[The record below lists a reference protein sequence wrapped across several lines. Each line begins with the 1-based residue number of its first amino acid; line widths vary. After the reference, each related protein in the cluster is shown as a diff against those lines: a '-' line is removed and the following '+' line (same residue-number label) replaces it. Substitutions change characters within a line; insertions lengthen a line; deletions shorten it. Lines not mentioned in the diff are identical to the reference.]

1 MGAASITMN
10 DATAWRP
17 AVNPWIIA
25 LTVTLAT
32 FMEVLDT
39 SIANVALPHIAGSL
53 SAGQDESTWVLTS
66 YLVSNA
72 IVLPLSGWVSSI
84 VGRKNFYMGCVALFT
99 ISSFLCGLAPNL
111 GMLIFFRILQG
122 VGGGGLQ
129 PSEQAILADTFAPA
143 KRGMAFAVYG
153 IAVVMAP
160 AIGPTLGGY
169 ITDNF
174 TWRWIFF
181 INIPVGIVSLLLTSR
196 LIQDPPY
203 FKRRKLSETRIDYT
217 GLGFVA
223 LGLGTLQVVLDK
235 GQRDD
240 WFESHFIVWLSVI
253 SAASLIFV
261 IFWEWHHKDPIID
274 LHLFRVRSFATAN
287 FLMFMLGFALLGSTL
302 LLPLFMQTMLGYT
315 AERSGLALMPGGFT
329 IMLAMPL
336 VGFLLSR
343 YSPRYLLMFGLC
355 MLTFSLFHMTTF
367 DLAVDFHTVM
377 MARVY
382 QALGLAFLFVPINT
396 AAYSTL
402 PRDKNNAAS
411 GLMNLA
417 RNIGGSVGIS
427 FVTTGLARRAQ
438 FHQVQL
444 VEKVNAANP
453 QFQSTL
459 RGMTGIFSGGGA
471 GTGSGGVSAQQHA
484 YAMLQAN
491 VIRQSTMLAYIDNF
505 WVLGVVIA
513 CLVPFVFLIKKAKL
527 AGEIAVH

>member
-1 MGAASITMN
+1 MSTAALTM
-10 DATAWRP
+10 DGMPGERP
-17 AVNPWIIA
+17 AINPWIIA
-25 LTVTLAT
+25 VVVTMAT

-39 SIANVALPHIAGSL
+39 SIANVSLPHIAGSL
-53 SAGQDESTWVLTS
+53 SAGTDESTWVLTS

-72 IVLPLSGWVSSI
+72 IVLPLSGWISSIIGRKRFYMTCVGIFTVSS
-84 VGRKNFYMGCVALFT
+84 L
-99 ISSFLCGLAPNL
+99 LCGLSPNL
-111 GMLIFFRILQG
+111 GMLIFFRVLQG
-122 VGGGGLQ
+122 AGGGGLQ
-129 PSEQAILADTFAPA
+129 PSEQAILADTFPPA

-160 AIGPTLGGY
+160 AIGPTLGGW

-223 LGLGTLQVVLDK
+223 LGLGTLQVILDK
-235 GQRDD
+235 GQRED
-240 WFESHFIVWLSVI
+240 WFESHFIVWLTVI

-261 IFWEWHHKDPIID
+261 VFWEWRHKDPIID
-274 LHLFRVRSFATAN
+274 LHLFRNRTFAAAN

-302 LLPLFMQTMLGYT
+302 LLPLFMQTLLGYT

-329 IMLAMPL
+329 IMVAMPL

-343 YSPRYLLMFGLC
+343 YNPRYLMLFGLS
-355 MLTFSLFHMTTF
+355 MLSFSLFHMTGF
-367 DLAVDFHTVM
+367 DLGVDFRTVT

-382 QALGLAFLFVPINT
+382 QAMGLAFLFVPINT
-396 AAYSTL
+396 AAYSGL

-427 FVTTGLARRAQ
+427 FVTTGLARRSQ
-438 FHQVQL
+438 IHQARL
-444 VEKVNAANP
+444 VEKMNVANP
-453 QFQSTL
+453 QFQSML
-459 RGMTGIFSGGGA
+459 RGMTGVFSGGGA
-471 GTGSGGVSAQQHA
+471 GAGSGPGTAQQHA
-484 YAMLQAN
+484 YAMMQAN
-491 VIRQSTMLAYIDNF
+491 VMRQSTMLAYIDNF
-505 WVLGVVIA
+505 WVLGVVIG
-513 CLVPFVFLIKKAKL
+513 CLIPCVFLIKKAK
-527 AGEIAVH
+527 ASGMVVH

>member
-1 MGAASITMN
+1 MGAAAITM
-10 DATAWRP
+10 DEAAAWRP

-53 SAGQDESTWVLTS
+53 SAGQDESTWILTS

-72 IVLPLSGWVSSI
+72 IVLPLSGWLSSI
-84 VGRKNFYMGCVALFT
+84 MGRKRFYMSCVAVFT

-111 GMLIFFRILQG
+111 AMLIFFRVLQG

-160 AIGPTLGGY
+160 AIGPTLGGW

-181 INIPVGIVSLLLTSR
+181 INIPVGILSLLLTSR

-223 LGLGTLQVVLDK
+223 LGLGTLQVILDK
-235 GQRDD
+235 GQRED
-240 WFESHFIVWLSVI
+240 WFESHFIVVLSVI

-261 IFWEWHHKDPIID
+261 VFWEWHCKDPIID
-274 LHLFRVRSFATAN
+274 LHLFRVRTFATAN
-287 FLMFMLGFALLGSTL
+287 FLMFMLGFALLGTTL
-302 LLPLFMQTMLGYT
+302 MLPLFMQTVLGYT

-329 IMLAMPL
+329 IIVMLPL

-343 YSPRYLLMFGLC
+343 YSPRWLMLFGLSV
-355 MLTFSLFHMTTF
+355 LSLSLFHMTTF
-367 DLAVDFHTVM
+367 DLGIDFRTVT

-382 QALGLAFLFVPINT
+382 QAVGLSFLFVPINT
-396 AAYSTL
+396 AAYSFL
-402 PRDKNNAAS
+402 PREKNNAAS

-417 RNIGGSVGIS
+417 RNIGGSIGIS
-427 FVTTGLARRAQ
+427 FVTTMLARRAQ
-438 FHQVQL
+438 FHQVRL
-444 VEKVNAANP
+444 VEKLNAANP
-453 QFQSTL
+453 QFQSVLHGVTS
-459 RGMTGIFSGGGA
+459 TFSNGGA
-471 GTGSGGVSAQQHA
+471 GPGSGGSSALQHA
-484 YAMLQAN
+484 YAMMQAN
-491 VIRQSTMLAYIDNF
+491 VIRQATMLAYIDNF
-505 WVLGVVIA
+505 WLLGVVIA
-513 CLVPFVFLIKKAKL
+513 CLIPCVSLIKKAKSGGGMV
-527 AGEIAVH
+527 AH

>member
-1 MGAASITMN
+1 MSAAAITMN
-10 DATAWRP
+10 EAAEWRP
-17 AVNPWIIA
+17 AINPWIIA

-53 SAGQDESTWVLTS
+53 SAGTDESTWVLTS

-72 IVLPLSGWVSSI
+72 IVLPLSGWLSSI
-84 VGRKNFYMGCVALFT
+84 MGRKRFYMSCVALFT
-99 ISSFLCGLAPNL
+99 ISSCLCGFAPNL
-111 GMLIFFRILQG
+111 TTLIFFRVLQG

-160 AIGPTLGGY
+160 AIGPTLGGW

-181 INIPVGIVSLLLTSR
+181 INIPVGIISLLLTSR

-203 FKRRKLSETRIDYT
+203 FKRRKLSETHIDYT

-223 LGLGTLQVVLDK
+223 LGLGTLQVILDK

-240 WFESHFIVWLSVI
+240 WFDSSFIVWLTVI
-253 SAASLIFV
+253 SVASLIFV
-261 IFWEWHHKDPIID
+261 ILWEWHQKDPVID
-274 LHLFRVRSFATAN
+274 LHLFRNPTFAAAN

-315 AERSGLALMPGGFT
+315 AQRSGMALMPGGFT
-329 IMLAMPL
+329 IMVCMPI
-336 VGFLLSR
+336 VGFLLAR
-343 YSPRYLLMFGLC
+343 YSPRWLMLFGLS
-355 MLTFSLFHMTTF
+355 MLSFSLFHMTGF
-367 DLAVDFHTVM
+367 DLGVDFRTVT

-382 QALGLAFLFVPINT
+382 QAMGLAFLFVPINT
-396 AAYSTL
+396 AAYSGL

-427 FVTTGLARRAQ
+427 FVTTSLARRAQ
-438 FHQVQL
+438 IHQSRL
-444 VEKVNAANP
+444 VEKMNVANP
-453 QFQSTL
+453 QFQSAL
-459 RGMTGIFSGGGA
+459 RGMTGVFSGGGA
-471 GTGSGGVSAQQHA
+471 GPGSGPGTAQQHA
-484 YAMLQAN
+484 FAMMQAN

-513 CLVPFVFLIKKAKL
+513 CLVPCVFLIKKTKAS
-527 AGEIAVH
+527 GMVVH

>member
-1 MGAASITMN
+1 MASE
-10 DATAWRP
+10 AYQRP
-17 AVNPWIIA
+17 PVNPWIIA

-39 SIANVALPHIAGSL
+39 SVANVALPHIAGSL

-72 IVLPLSGWVSSI
+72 IILPMSGWFSQLI
-84 VGRKNFYMGCVALFT
+84 GRKRFYMSCVALFT

-111 GMLIFFRILQG
+111 SMLIIFRVLQG
-122 VGGGGLQ
+122 IGGGGLQ
-129 PSEQAILADTFAPA
+129 PSEQAILADTFEPR

-153 IAVVMAP
+153 MAVVLAP
-160 AIGPTLGGY
+160 AIGPTLGGW

-174 TWRWIFF
+174 NWRWIFF
-181 INIPVGIVSLLLTSR
+181 INIPVGIISLLLTSR

-240 WFESHFIVWLSVI
+240 WFESHFILWLTVI

-274 LHLFRVRSFATAN
+274 LHLFRNRSFATSN

-315 AERSGLALMPGGFT
+315 AARSGLALMPGGFT
-329 IMLAMPL
+329 IMVAMPI

-343 YSPRYLLMFGLC
+343 YNPRYLMMFGLS
-355 MLTFSLFHMTTF
+355 MLSFSLFHMTNF
-367 DLAVDFHTVM
+367 DLGADFRTLTL
-377 MARVY
+377 ARMY
-382 QALGLAFLFVPINT
+382 QALGLAFLFVPI
-396 AAYSTL
+396 
-402 PRDKNNAAS
+402 
-411 GLMNLA
+411 
-417 RNIGGSVGIS
+417 I
-427 FVTTGLARRAQ
+427 
-438 FHQVQL
+438 
-444 VEKVNAANP
+444 
-453 QFQSTL
+453 
-459 RGMTGIFSGGGA
+459 
-471 GTGSGGVSAQQHA
+471 
-484 YAMLQAN
+484 
-491 VIRQSTMLAYIDNF
+491 
-505 WVLGVVIA
+505 
-513 CLVPFVFLIKKAKL
+513 
-527 AGEIAVH
+527 

>member
-1 MGAASITMN
+1 MSAGAATLNTASA
-10 DATAWRP
+10 DAWRP

-25 LTVTLAT
+25 VTVTLAT

-72 IVLPLSGWVSSI
+72 IVLPLSGWLSSI
-84 VGRKNFYMGCVALFT
+84 IGRKNFYMSCVALFT

-111 GMLIFFRILQG
+111 ATLIVCRVLQG
-122 VGGGGLQ
+122 AGGGGLQ
-129 PSEQAILADTFAPA
+129 PSEQAILADTFPPA

-153 IAVVMAP
+153 VAVVTAP
-160 AIGPTLGGY
+160 AIGPTLGGW

-181 INIPVGIVSLLLTSR
+181 INIPVGIISILLTSR

-203 FKRRKLSETRIDYT
+203 LRRRRLSETTIDYI

-240 WFESHFIVWLSVI
+240 WFESHFIAILSVI
-253 SAASLIFV
+253 AAVSLIFV

-274 LHLFRVRSFATAN
+274 LHLFRDRTFGISN
-287 FLMFMLGFALLGSTL
+287 LLMFMLGFALLGSTL
-302 LLPLFMQTMLGYT
+302 LLPLFMQTLLGYT

-329 IMLAMPL
+329 IMLLLPL

-343 YSPRYLLMFGLC
+343 YSPRWLLVFGLV
-355 MLTFSLFHMTTF
+355 MLSGSLFNMTRF
-367 DLAVDFHTVM
+367 DLQIDFRTAAL
-377 MARVY
+377 ARVL
-382 QALGLAFLFVPINT
+382 QAAGMAFLFVPINT
-396 AAYSTL
+396 AAYAYL

-411 GLMNLA
+411 GLMNLG

-427 FVTTGLARRAQ
+427 LVTTLLDRRS
-438 FHQVQL
+438 QVHLNYLSRHLSASNPAFRSMMESATQ
-444 VEKVNAANP
+444 AMRAHGANSV
-453 QFQSTL
+453 FAT
-459 RGMTGIFSGGGA
+459 
-471 GTGSGGVSAQQHA
+471 QQA
-484 YAMLQAN
+484 YAMIEGTVQRQAA
-491 VIRQSTMLAYIDNF
+491 MLAYIDDF
-505 WVLGVVIA
+505 RLLGFAILA
-513 CLVPFVFLIKKAKL
+513 MVPLVFLMKKGKPSAM
-527 AGEIAVH
+527 AVH